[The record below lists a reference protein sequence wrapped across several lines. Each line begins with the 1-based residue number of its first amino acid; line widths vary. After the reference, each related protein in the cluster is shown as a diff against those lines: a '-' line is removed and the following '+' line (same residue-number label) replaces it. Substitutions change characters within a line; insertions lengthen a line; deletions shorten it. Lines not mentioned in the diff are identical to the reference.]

1 MKCIRCDENAIVSQR
16 YSGKHLCGSHFIE
29 DFDKRVEET
38 LEKRLM
44 ITQGDR
50 IAVAVSG
57 GKDSTAL
64 LYALNKILI
73 GKGTRIFA
81 ITVDEGINGYRDDT
95 IRSAER
101 IAEDLGIEHKIVSFR
116 DLYGFDLDEIIE
128 GKEAAPC
135 TYCGVFR
142 KNALNRTAKRMS
154 ATKVATGH
162 NLDDEAQSVLMNYM
176 KGDIERLMRFRPRR
190 IQPGLVPRIKPFREI
205 LEKETALY
213 CMINGIYAESREC
226 PYAKLSLR
234 ADVRDMINRLENLY
248 PGTKH
253 SVLNGFEKVTELA
266 GSEWTQM
273 DLASCGIC
281 GEPCVKD
288 VCKACELL
296 GKLKGA

>member
-1 MKCIRCDENAIVSQR
+1 MKCSLCDENAIVSQR
-16 YSGKHLCGSHFIE
+16 YSGKHLCSTHFIK
-29 DFDKRVEET
+29 DFDLKVEET
-38 LEKRLM
+38 LKKSAM
-44 ITQGDR
+44 IKKGDR

-64 LYALNKILI
+64 LYALNKIL
-73 GKGTRIFA
+73 KGNGVEIFA
-81 ITVDEGINGYRDDT
+81 ITVDEGIKGYRDDT
-95 IRSAER
+95 IKSARR
-101 IAEDLGIEHKIVSFR
+101 IAEDLGIDHKIVSFR
-116 DLYGFDLDEIIE
+116 DLYGFDLDDIVE

-142 KNALNRTAKRMS
+142 KNALNRTAKNLG

-162 NLDDEAQSVLMNYM
+162 NLDDEAQSILMNYM

-190 IQPGLVPRIKPFREI
+190 TQPGLIPRIKPFREI
-205 LEKETALY
+205 HEKETALY
-213 CMINGIYAESREC
+213 CMINGIYAESVEC

-248 PGTKH
+248 PGTKQ
-253 SVLNGFEKVTELA
+253 SVLKGFEGVLELA
-266 GSEWTQM
+266 SREWTQM
-273 DLASCGIC
+273 DLAACRIC

-288 VCKACELL
+288 ICKACELL